1 MEFSTLINISQEH
14 VILYYIHIQLSVPI
28 HLDMTCF
35 FWMQMKERFIAKRRK
50 TPPHRITPG
59 GLGDDC

>member
-28 HLDMTCF
+28 HSEMTVV
-35 FWMQMKERFIAKRRK
+35 FIGRK
-50 TPPHRITPG
+50 
-59 GLGDDC
+59 